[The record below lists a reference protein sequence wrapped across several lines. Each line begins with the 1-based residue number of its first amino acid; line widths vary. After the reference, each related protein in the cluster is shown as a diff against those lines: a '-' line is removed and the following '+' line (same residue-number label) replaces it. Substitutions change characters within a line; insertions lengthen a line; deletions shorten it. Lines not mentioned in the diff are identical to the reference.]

1 MLTESGNYRFDT
13 KNWFRRIYDFIKLWI
28 RTGQYGLAKV
38 YSAINRGKYYGL
50 KPNAENVDRFRE
62 IYKGD
67 GANMEVSGYKFKHIQ
82 TVKQLNDIINSL
94 TYAFFQ
100 VSFADGKTINY
111 SDLSKEA
118 PKFDRLKL
126 ILQAQAYKYPSD
138 IINEVVD
145 KFDSIILPMLT
156 TKLKQLGIR
165 SIDRN
170 ENDTLA
176 NIEEGA
182 EGVNIGQH
190 TVEGM
195 NISIRDNAPAEV
207 KFFFQTIPVY
217 EIGKDGTPQ
226 TKFDEY
232 THFPSFVDPN
242 IAWTNI
248 LKDLSG
254 CRTISNIIDRVQF
267 FAKNGDTF
275 YQALLLR
282 LTTLVKNSLSED
294 TNVATQAEA
303 MLTKIETVI
312 TSDINNYITVKISED
327 ADTGLTKM
335 ELKDN
340 TVDVKAA
347 NYPKVWSQYFFNN
360 AGIYRY
366 NEAGAIVATDNAKQ
380 TLRVIIDNF
389 NRIRNA
395 FTNNKGILKVGDNN
409 VDLHIAA
416 NQEYLKDIIVRM
428 LNSVGVGI
436 DKPTLNRMLMSGD
449 YGNPRS
455 DQYTLLNSFLVNRIK
470 FGGIPRLIE
479 TLDSIKNSINKDNT
493 IKDIESPE
501 GVIQPT

>member
-50 KPNAENVDRFRE
+50 KPNAENVARFKE

-165 SIDRN
+165 SIDRD
-170 ENDTLA
+170 ESDTLV

-190 TVEGM
+190 TIEGM

-267 FAKNGDTF
+267 FAKNGNTF

-294 TNVATQAEA
+294 VNVATQAEA

-366 NEAGAIVATDNAKQ
+366 NETGAIVATDNAKQ

-416 NQEYLKDIIVRM
+416 NQEYLKDVIVRM